1 MNLISLLSIKILCSW
16 ANGSVDLDWN
26 KFRWS
31 WFNLSNGQKFQWTS
45 SAANTLFLMIQR
57 HDLFSRLW
65 SLLNI
70 HYNCVQSFFG
80 LMFHWPCLSIWYCHF
95 WQAILL
101 CEPLV
106 LLAIAFYRA
115 DSLLNSHCWPKPPTH
130 TKQHRPIECYLI
142 KSIGSQSGR
151 CVNQLSEK
159 GGAN

>member
-1 MNLISLLSIKILCSW
+1 MASIWLISILLWNWEWISFPFYQSRFFVLEQMVQFILIGTNSDEADSICQTGKS
-16 ANGSVDLDWN
+16 
-26 KFRWS
+26 
-31 WFNLSNGQKFQWTS
+31 SNGHQLP
-45 SAANTLFLMIQR
+45 ALFPMIQR

-70 HYNCVQSFFG
+70 HCNCVQSFFG

-130 TKQHRPIECYLI
+130 TKQRRP
-142 KSIGSQSGR
+142 
-151 CVNQLSEK
+151 LS
-159 GGAN
+159 ATS